1 MCEHNMETD
10 EAGEERS
17 EKLKKMKPNKQNKLG
32 KALCRAGAGAALIVC
47 VRAGRREQ
55 SGGD

>member
-1 MCEHNMETD
+1 METD

-32 KALCRAGAGAALIVC
+32 KALCRAGAGAALSVC